1 MRLENVVALTY
12 GKVVNNPFVTI
23 FEDIVLDAKSVKRG
37 DLFIAFCEEE
47 IETAILNGA
56 YGIVFDKPTQ
66 ITDSEIAW
74 IKVENLDEAIKKLIR
89 FKIVELKIVAFHC
102 NEVTLQIA
110 KQINTG
116 SAFTVIDEDIKS
128 SFKTLWNLPLKG
140 NVIFSNELTCSDIFA
155 DVKEL
160 PKYEKKLVKIVE
172 QTLFE
177 TSFIYDGVF
186 YERQPLS
193 PLFLD
198 NLLNILTLLTNLK
211 IGFRLKKINIQNH
224 FEALFINK
232 KLQIKDFGS
241 TQMVVIFEKDI
252 RLFQKEIEF
261 LEKNASWG
269 KTIYLVPKIFKTI
282 SKNYFL
288 YEKDEDIFN
297 LLKNEEYNFALVFD
311 KDKSILNNIKT
322 TNQQPTLF

>member
-1 MRLENVVALTY
+1 MRLENVLALTY
-12 GKVVNNPFVTI
+12 GKIVNNPFVTI

-37 DLFIAFCEEE
+37 DLFIAFCEDE

-74 IKVENLDEAIKKLIR
+74 IKVESLEQAIKKLIR
-89 FKIVELKIVAFHC
+89 FKIVESKIVAFHC

-116 SAFTVIDEDIKS
+116 SSFTVIDKDLKQ
-128 SFKTLWNLPLKG
+128 SFKILWNLSSQSNIL
-140 NVIFSNELTCSDIFA
+140 FSNELTSSDIFA
-155 DVKEL
+155 DIKEL
-160 PKYEKKLVKIVE
+160 PTYNKEKVKIVE

-177 TSFIYDGVF
+177 TSFIYDEIF
-186 YERQPLS
+186 YERQQLS
-193 PLFLD
+193 PIFLD
-198 NLLNILTLLTNLK
+198 SLLNVLTLLTNLK

-224 FEALFINK
+224 FEAIFINK
-232 KLQIKDFGS
+232 KLQIKEFGS
-241 TQMVVIFEKDI
+241 TQRVIIFEKDI

-261 LEKNASWG
+261 LKENASWG
-269 KTIYLVPKIFKTI
+269 KTIYLVPKLFKSI

-288 YEKDEDIFN
+288 YENDKDIFTI
-297 LLKNEEYNFALVFD
+297 LKNEEYNFALVFD